1 MEPADNADL
10 LAALGNHLIAA
21 EEEGGPRRSDAR
33 RVVINALRSTE
44 VLVVWAEQGPELGR
58 GIYASRVL
66 RLFSDD
72 EAAQACAAYRP
83 VGATPPQYRQARA
96 DKDWWSQAISDWGVT
111 HAVINPAGPAAVTFN
126 AKEGLRPRLLGRRPH
141 DAGSWV
147 DLAWRTEQRGGQ
159 EVILAEMAK
168 AKARANKGAFEKG
181 LLRRKAQSERF
192 SDHLWHHAGSDLTVG
207 GPNLFNDS
215 ALTMGSACLRFAEL
229 WGSAGQTD
237 RCFDDLIRGGGI
249 LVDSLE
255 HDVLNDHDR
264 IWSCNG
270 LAVMAAAAEDMD
282 LADRR
287 EETEKLSE
295 AATRFPRDPNFAP
308 RPTPT

>member
-1 MEPADNADL
+1 VEPADNADL

-44 VLVVWAEQGPELGR
+44 VLVAWAGEGPELGR
-58 GIYASRVL
+58 GIYASRVV

-141 DAGSWV
+141 DAGKWL
-147 DLAWRTEQRGGQ
+147 DLAWRAEQRADQ
-159 EVILAEMAK
+159 EVILTEIAATLAEGDREPYEQAV
-168 AKARANKGAFEKG
+168 
-181 LLRRKAQSERF
+181 LRRKDQTGRF
-192 SDHLWHHAGSDLTVG
+192 GDHLWHHAGGDLSIG
-207 GPNLFNDS
+207 GPNLYGDS
-215 ALTMGSACLRFAEL
+215 AAKSGSSYLYIAEL

-237 RCFDDLIRGGGI
+237 RCFDDLVLGGRI

-255 HDVLNDHDR
+255 HDGLDEHDR

-287 EETEKLSE
+287 EETQQLS
-295 AATRFPRDPNFAP
+295 AAAVRFPRDPNFEP
-308 RPTPT
+308 RPTPA

>member
-1 MEPADNADL
+1 
-10 LAALGNHLIAA
+10 
-21 EEEGGPRRSDAR
+21 
-33 RVVINALRSTE
+33 
-44 VLVVWAEQGPELGR
+44 
-58 GIYASRVL
+58 VL

-147 DLAWRTEQRGGQ
+147 DLAWRAEQRADQ
-159 EVILAEMAK
+159 EVILAGMAK
-168 AKARANKGAFEKG
+168 AKALADRGAFEKA

-192 SDHLWHHAGSDLTVG
+192 SDHLWHHEGGEMIIQPPDLFGDPAIKLGSGCMRHAD
-207 GPNLFNDS
+207 
-215 ALTMGSACLRFAEL
+215 L

-237 RCFDDLIRGGGI
+237 RCFDDLVLGGHI
-249 LVDSLE
+249 LVQSLE
-255 HDVLNDHDR
+255 HDELNERDR
-264 IWSCNG
+264 TWSCNT
-270 LAVMAAAAEDMD
+270 LAVIAAAAEDMD
-282 LADRR
+282 LTNRR
-287 EETEKLSE
+287 EETEELS
-295 AATRFPRDPNFAP
+295 AAAARFPRDPNFAP
-308 RPTPT
+308 RPSPA